1 MHENMKA
8 NNENKKK
15 ELARQY
21 EEQYGLKENIAE
33 GIIERY
39 GTIRSFL
46 EQYKNGKIENKGE
59 NLIASKLIKN
69 VIDIDRN
76 DNKGYR
82 ELAKKLV
89 IPIKGQ
95 TFIYSSK
102 ILQETISSTVLKEK
116 YRNVI
121 ERIYGLTETMKP
133 EKVSSISEDIGISR
147 TYVYQIRDKAL
158 RILRTNMFKEAAIVD
173 FEKIKE
179 DAELMDDKKTRIP
192 EIEETINGIKYL
204 DIDIDSKEAE
214 RCFEDLRDIM
224 KDINERQ
231 KRLKDKRSGIVNN
244 NVNEEQ
250 SIEKGS
256 IKIANIGFST
266 RIYNVLNRGG
276 IKTLDELLN
285 MTYTEVLNLRN
296 MGDRSAKEIVQ
307 YLEEKGLK
315 LKEEKQQ
322 ERAKEDENATSKGNT
337 DEMQEQHKKVA
348 DSIAEAQER
357 KERDKP
363 ANGPKDMI
371 ADNKEA
377 EKQALVQRIL
387 ELQRVIR
394 WQQETIDELKS
405 RIEEL

>member
-1 MHENMKA
+1 MHENMKS
-8 NNENKKK
+8 NNEDKKK
-15 ELARQY
+15 ELARKY

-46 EQYKNGKIENKGE
+46 EQYGNGKIENKSE
-59 NLIASKLIKN
+59 NLIASKLIKIKN

-204 DIDIDSKEAE
+204 DIDSKEAE

-231 KRLKDKRSGIVNN
+231 KKLKDKQSGVVNK
-244 NVNEEQ
+244 NVDEQ
-250 SIEKGS
+250 SIKKGN
-256 IKIANIGFST
+256 IKIADIGFST
-266 RIYNVLNRGG
+266 RIYNVLNREG

-296 MGDRSAKEIVQ
+296 MGDRSAQEIVQ
-307 YLEEKGLK
+307 YLEGKGLK

>member
-1 MHENMKA
+1 MHENMKS
-8 NNENKKK
+8 NNEDKKK
-15 ELARQY
+15 ELARKY

-46 EQYKNGKIENKGE
+46 EQYGNGKIENKSE
-59 NLIASKLIKN
+59 NLIASKLIKIKN

-76 DNKGYR
+76 DNKGYS

-89 IPIKGQ
+89 IPIRGQ

-102 ILQETISSTVLKEK
+102 ILQATISTVLKEK

-133 EKVSSISEDIGISR
+133 EKVSSISEDIGTSR

-204 DIDIDSKEAE
+204 DIDSKEAE

-231 KRLKDKRSGIVNN
+231 KKLKDKQSGVVNK
-244 NVNEEQ
+244 NVDEQ
-250 SIEKGS
+250 SIKKGN
-256 IKIANIGFST
+256 IKIADIGFST

-357 KERDKP
+357 KERDNP
-363 ANGPKDMI
+363 ANGPKDMT
-371 ADNKEA
+371 ADNKET
-377 EKQALVQRIL
+377 EKQAIVQRIL

-394 WQQETIDELKS
+394 WQQKTIDELKS
-405 RIEEL
+405 RVEEL